1 LTGLTA
7 AFLTTRVFLGLG
19 LATSFFLMTFVFLAT
34 TFLASGFYTG
44 LAFTTDFDADLLGD
58 LRVTLAGVFEGAAG
72 A

>member
-1 LTGLTA
+1 
-7 AFLTTRVFLGLG
+7 LGLVI
-19 LATSFFLMTFVFLAT
+19 AFFLMTFVFLAT

-44 LAFTTDFDADLLGD
+44 LAFTTDFNADLLGD